1 MQIGFAFLALGFLAL
16 AVPATAQK
24 DAAAER
30 PRVVLDTSKGRI
42 VLELHPDRAPR
53 TVENFLA
60 YVEAGFF
67 DGTAFHRVIDGF
79 MIQGGGFTP
88 GLEQKQP
95 RPPVVNEAAGGLSNE
110 RGTVAMAR
118 TNDPNSATSQF
129 FINTANNS
137 RLDYQGPGNPGYT
150 AFGRVVEG
158 MEVVDAIA
166 KVETTTKG
174 GMADVPAQSVV
185 IEKAAVAGGSG

>member
-1 MQIGFAFLALGFLAL
+1 MQIGFACLALGLLAL

-30 PRVVLDTSKGRI
+30 PRVTFDTSKGRI

-67 DGTAFHRVIDGF
+67 DGTVFHRVIDGF

-129 FINTANNS
+129 FINPANNS

-158 MEVVDAIA
+158 MEVVDRVLEGDRVVSA
-166 KVETTTKG
+166 
-174 GMADVPAQSVV
+174 SVLPDPRTP
-185 IEKAAVAGGSG
+185 EP